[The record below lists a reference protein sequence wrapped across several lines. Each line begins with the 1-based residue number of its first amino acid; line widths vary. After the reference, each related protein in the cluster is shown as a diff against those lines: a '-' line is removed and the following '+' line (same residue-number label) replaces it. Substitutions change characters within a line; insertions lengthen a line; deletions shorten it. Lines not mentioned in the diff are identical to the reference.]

1 MIVSQLLVGD
11 EVIEKG
17 GGARIWPWGDGGS
30 PTCDHRPQAASAA
43 AISVASS
50 VRGKQVHETIK
61 GNGCGTVAHLG
72 LHILERLSPFDQLG
86 EPKALDPWSP
96 LVAYVGNRSDVI
108 GTSSSHEFVAKVSP
122 VDIRVEKGKV
132 TLTGTTRGPID
143 NVEEVVRSVP
153 GVTDVENR
161 VVVVRYG
168 AA

>member
-1 MIVSQLLVGD
+1 VIVSQLLVGD

-17 GGARIWPWGDGGS
+17 GGARIWPWGDRGS
-30 PTCDHRPQAASAA
+30 PTCDHRPQAGHS
-43 AISVASS
+43 
-50 VRGKQVHETIK
+50 
-61 GNGCGTVAHLG
+61 LG
-72 LHILERLSPFDQLG
+72 
-86 EPKALDPWSP
+86 
-96 LVAYVGNRSDVI
+96 RSHGDVI

-132 TLTGTTRGPID
+132 TLTGTTRGPIG